1 MAKVFR
7 YRLRPTK
14 AQITKLNEQLELC
27 RWVYNETL
35 AMRKNA
41 FEQEGRSVSYFESKR
56 MLPIWKESKPEL
68 RSVYSQVLQDVV
80 LRVNLAFKAFFR
92 RVQSG
97 EEPGYPR
104 FKGKNRYD
112 SISYPQSGFSIDG
125 DKLWLSKI
133 GDIKFKLHRPIEGFV
148 KRLTICRS
156 ATKKWYA
163 SFLVEESIDHVI
175 EPSDKVV
182 GIDVGIT
189 NFAVLSNGEFIEN
202 PRFLLADEGMLKKAQ
217 SKRDKLPKGSQE
229 RNKANKSVNHLY
241 ERIANRRE
249 DFAQQLSHMLV
260 TSYGIIC
267 FEDLNIKNMTQNHNL
282 AKSILDAS
290 WNKLVQ
296 YTSYKAVEA
305 GRKVVLVNPL
315 NTSQMCSCCGQT
327 VKKDLSVR
335 VHSCPYCGLSMDR
348 DLNAAKNILRLGLQ
362 SVAKAWMPAN
372 SLAGVVTANEIQQI
386 RSRDNFDAIRSGDII
401 NGFERTSLRIPSQAQ
416 QRTIW
421 DQELLRIS
429 QGHCS
434 KRLWS
439 L

>member
-14 AQITKLNEQLELC
+14 AQVTKLNEQLELC

-97 EEPGYPR
+97 EKPGYPR

-148 KRLTICRS
+148 KRLTIHRS
-156 ATKKWYA
+156 ATNKWYV

-202 PRFLLADEGMLKKAQ
+202 PRFLLADEGKLKKAQ

-229 RNKANKSVNHLY
+229 RDKANKSVNHLY
-241 ERIANRRE
+241 EQIANRRE
-249 DFAQQLSHMLV
+249 DFVQQLSHMLV
-260 TSYGIIC
+260 NSYGIIC
-267 FEDLNIKNMTQNHNL
+267 FEDLNINNMTQNHNL

-362 SVAKAWMPAN
+362 SVAKA
-372 SLAGVVTANEIQQI
+372 
-386 RSRDNFDAIRSGDII
+386 
-401 NGFERTSLRIPSQAQ
+401 
-416 QRTIW
+416 
-421 DQELLRIS
+421 
-429 QGHCS
+429 
-434 KRLWS
+434 
-439 L
+439 